1 MNKYYKLLINWFIM
15 IKIPLEKKNKKQTNI
30 DIIKL
35 VADLANIKG
44 V

>member
-30 DIIKL
+30 DIYQTCSRPRKY
-35 VADLANIKG
+35 
-44 V
+44 